1 MTRPRISIITPSLN
15 TVATLGQTLES
26 VRAQGMGAAVEHIVV
41 DGGSTDGTVELL
53 ERSGVRYVSDPDRGL
68 SDAVNKGIGLASGEI
83 IGWLNADDY
92 YLPGALPRVR
102 DAFAGAPLA
111 PWLVGRCR
119 IVDAEGAEIRRA
131 VTAYKNLLLRAY
143 SFPLLLTQNF
153 VPAPSTFVRRWAY
166 DAVGRFDERFDYS
179 MDYDFWLRLGRLGA
193 PVRVH
198 HTLAAFRMAEGSLS
212 MSGFER
218 QFEEHAQNAR
228 EHGSDHPLAVAAN
241 GLASRAIVLAYRA
254 LRERRASRV

>member
-1 MTRPRISIITPSLN
+1 MSRPLISIITPSLN
-15 TVATLGQTLES
+15 TVGTLAETLES
-26 VRAQGMGAAVEHIVV
+26 VRAQGLGDGLEHIVV

-53 ERSGVRYVSDPDRGL
+53 ERAGVRFVSDPDRGL
-68 SDAVNKGIGLASGEI
+68 SDAVNKGLAMASGEI
-83 IGWLNADDY
+83 VGWLNADDY
-92 YLPGALPRVR
+92 YMPGALHRVR
-102 DAFAGAPLA
+102 EAFYGAPLA
-111 PWLVGRCR
+111 PWLIGRCR
-119 IVDAEGAEIRRA
+119 IIDANGDEIRRA

-166 DAVGRFDERFDYS
+166 DAVGRFDERFHYS
-179 MDYDFWLRLGRLGA
+179 MDYDFWLRLARVGT

-198 HTLAAFRMAEGSLS
+198 ETLAAFRMAEGSLS

-228 EHGSDHPLAVAAN
+228 EHGDDHPLAVAMNAT
-241 GLASRAIVLAYRA
+241 ASRAIVLAYRA
-254 LRERRASRV
+254 LRERRAKRA